1 MSERGE
7 KKAARAENRRIVL
20 RILQSAKPI
29 RWWLLLACFLAMVVI
44 ACALAGP
51 KLLGSLVQRL
61 YDYWALRLDGGA
73 AGYSLTE
80 ALLPGLTVLLGIYA
94 VYSLFTYL
102 KMLLLNRVVSRYFT
116 CNLRIMIADKL
127 QRLPVSFVDNTPV
140 GEILQRMTDD
150 VSRMGNTVHDIIDT
164 MMSGFL
170 QIIAIS
176 IVMLLEDWRLALL
189 VIVIMPLSIKLSS
202 LLAERSTGYFR
213 EMHRQSGRLYSVV
226 EESYTN
232 YATTKAYNL
241 EELGRERHEKVN
253 RLQEKAE
260 ARANFL
266 GSVVQPVISFS
277 NALAYILINLLGGW
291 LIVYQGVSVG
301 TVMTIVL
308 FARQIASPLEQIAN
322 GMSNIQHAAAA
333 AGRVFGLLDR
343 EEEASIPGEI
353 AEEAVAGRVA
363 FENVSFSYDKARP
376 LIENLNIRVEP
387 GQKVAIVGPTGA
399 GKTTIVNLLMRFYDV
414 DQGRILIDGT
424 DLSTVSRDSS
434 RSLFAMVLQDTWLFG
449 GTIAENVAY
458 GRPDAA
464 REEIIRACDEA
475 YCDHFIRTLPKGYD
489 TVIGEDNI
497 TISGG
502 QKQLLTIARA
512 LLADRKLL
520 ILDEATSNV
529 DTRTEILI
537 QKAMDKLMRGRTS
550 FVIAHRLSTIVD
562 ADVILVLNEGKIVE
576 QGTHRELLDKRGFY
590 YQLYTSQ
597 YAV

>member
-1 MSERGE
+1 VSKKGE
-7 KKAARAENRRIVL
+7 KKGSRAENRHIIL
-20 RILQSAKPI
+20 RIMQVAKPI

-51 KLLGSLVQRL
+51 KLLGNLVQQL
-61 YDYWALRLDGGA
+61 YDYWALDGG

-80 ALLPGLTVLLGIYA
+80 RLAPGLLALLGVYA
-94 VYSLFTYL
+94 VHSLFTYL

-116 CNLRIMIADKL
+116 CNLRIMISDKL
-127 QRLPVSFVDNTPV
+127 QRLPVSFIDNTPV
-140 GEILQRMTDD
+140 GEILHRMTND
-150 VSRMGNTVHDIIDT
+150 VSRMGNTVHEIVDT

-176 IVMLLEDWRLALL
+176 VVMLLEDWRLALM
-189 VIVIMPLSIKLSS
+189 VIALMPLSIKFSAV
-202 LLAERSTGYFR
+202 LAERSSSYFR
-213 EMHRQSGRLYSVV
+213 EMHKQSGRLYSVV

-241 EELGRERHEKVN
+241 EELGRERHEEVN

-277 NALAYILINLLGGW
+277 NAIAYILINLLGGW
-291 LIVYQGVSVG
+291 LIVYRGVGVG
-301 TVMTIVL
+301 TVMTVVL
-308 FARQIASPLEQIAN
+308 FARQIAAPLEQIAN
-322 GMSNIQHAAAA
+322 GMSNIQHATAA

-343 EEEASIPGEI
+343 EEEAPISGRI
-353 AEEAVAGRVA
+353 APENVSGGVA
-363 FENVSFSYDKARP
+363 FENVSFSYDRAQP
-376 LIENLNIRVEP
+376 LIQNLNIRVEP

-414 DQGRILIDGT
+414 DDGRILIDGQ
-424 DLSTVSRDSS
+424 DLAGLSRDSS
-434 RSLFAMVLQDTWLFG
+434 RALFAMVLQDTWLFG

-458 GRPDAA
+458 GRPDAT

-489 TVIGEDNI
+489 TVVGEDNI

-529 DTRTEILI
+529 DTRTELLI

-562 ADVILVLNEGKIVE
+562 ADVILVLHEGRIVE
-576 QGTHRELLDKRGFY
+576 QGRHQELLDRRGFY